1 MDDIIL
7 ERDTPVQVMKLSDDE
22 QAMMNEIYQ
31 RGPISCSI
39 SDPDTLIDYTYG
51 IYFDTTGQTQE
62 DHVVSVVGWGE
73 ENGVKFW
80 RVRNSWGSHWGMDGF
95 FKVVRGV
102 NNINIEGDC
111 DFGVPLDTW
120 TDNVKHIT
128 TDAERND
135 PLND

>member
-1 MDDIIL
+1 
-7 ERDTPVQVMKLSDDE
+7 
-22 QAMMNEIYQ
+22 MMNEIYQ

-128 TDAERND
+128 TMRSATI
-135 PLND
+135 P